1 MRFSAQ
7 ALILLL
13 ALGGAGSACLAAPA
27 TDTQPAEAV
36 QDVDRIVA
44 IVNNDVVTATELER
58 RMAEVKR
65 KLTDAQRGTLPPDD
79 VLRRQVLDRLIVE
92 HIQLQL
98 AAQSGIR
105 VTDADVDRAVAR
117 IAERGGLTEQALR
130 ERARQEDG
138 DWATFRAN
146 LRDQIAIQQL
156 QEREIA
162 NRVVVTENEVTEFIE
177 SEERRRGVSTEYN
190 LAHIVLTLPERA
202 SPEVIQDTRK
212 RTEELRQKLIAGTE
226 FSELAIGQSQGA
238 EALQGGQLGWK
249 KSGELPDLFLDAL
262 KTMEVGSISEVLRSP
277 NGFHLLKLVD
287 KRGDVKTDPI
297 VQTHARHILL
307 RPSEIQSSQ
316 EAQRKLAQMRER
328 VLLGEDF
335 ATLARAHSEDPGS
348 AASGGDLGWVSP
360 GQMVPEFQKAMD
372 GLKIGEISQPVQSP
386 FGWHLIQ
393 VLERRDRDVSQ
404 ERLRAAARQQIHAR
418 KANERF
424 EQWLRQLRDEA
435 YVEVFLED
443 AG

>member
-1 MRFSAQ
+1 
-7 ALILLL
+7 
-13 ALGGAGSACLAAPA
+13 
-27 TDTQPAEAV
+27 
-36 QDVDRIVA
+36 
-44 IVNNDVVTATELER
+44 
-58 RMAEVKR
+58 
-65 KLTDAQRGTLPPDD
+65 
-79 VLRRQVLDRLIVE
+79 
-92 HIQLQL
+92 
-98 AAQSGIR
+98 
-105 VTDADVDRAVAR
+105 
-117 IAERGGLTEQALR
+117 
-130 ERARQEDG
+130 
-138 DWATFRAN
+138 
-146 LRDQIAIQQL
+146 
-156 QEREIA
+156 
-162 NRVVVTENEVTEFIE
+162 VTEFIQ
-177 SEERRRGVSTEYN
+177 SEERRRGVSSTEYN
-190 LAHIVLTLPERA
+190 LAHIVLMVPERA
-202 SPEVIQDTRK
+202 SPEVIQQTRK
-212 RTEELRQKLIAGTE
+212 RAEELRQKLLAGAE

-262 KTMEVGSISEVLRSP
+262 RTMEVGSISEVLRSP

-307 RPSEIQSSQ
+307 RPSEIQSPQ

-372 GLKIGEISQPVQSP
+372 ALKIGEISQPVQSS

-435 YVEVFLED
+435 YVEIFLED